1 VIVVRVALRLLLG
14 GLLAWWVAAAIVS
27 PGMPRAASAAATAI
41 AILTLG
47 RAEWGLL
54 AVIAM
59 APAGALLA
67 ATPARAAE
75 MFALAFL
82 AAWLLRIPQPLWAR
96 HTPGVVPAVLYG
108 LALFGSWLALSLGAS
123 AGVDS
128 AALPRFLL
136 WLIPPDHLVHSS
148 PQAETWTMLQAL
160 AGAGVFLAAAGIGSR
175 RPGVPRRASA
185 ALCVSLAALGIASLV
200 SLAVQW
206 SGTGFDLAFLARY
219 VRGERFAIHIAD
231 WNAAGSLYLLAGL
244 AAVVLALAD
253 TRRRLLWVVTGGA
266 IFPAFLLTGS
276 MSAQVAAVLT
286 AALVALPLARR
297 RGWTLTRAQV
307 LAIAGILLIVSVGGA
322 VFAAGRAEGRATPA
336 QAASMRAQFTETSL
350 RMFESAPLLGVGTGQ
365 YYDRSAEFMPAA
377 LRSFYGNENAHNYFA
392 QVFAELG
399 VVGGVLFM
407 WLIAA
412 VLIHGW
418 RSARSPDADAAMLGL
433 FAGIAGYLMTAITG
447 HPMLVSE
454 AALPFWA
461 TCGVIAGRGVAAR
474 RPGLPLVP
482 LAAAVAVLAAIV
494 INTSQAARAAA
505 ATLVQPADQGFHQ
518 LETAPSGRQ
527 FRWMTRHGVSYI
539 PAGTGVLR
547 IRVSAPDNRPLPRP
561 MTVDVALAGRH
572 VAQRVL
578 HNPQWERIDISV
590 RDAGAG
596 PFRRLDIRADQV
608 WLEEVTLG
616 ERLASRPVS
625 LMVES
630 IVWVPVS

>member
-1 VIVVRVALRLLLG
+1 MIVVRVVLRLLLG
-14 GLLAWWVAAAIVS
+14 GLLAWWVAAAVVS
-27 PGMPRAASAAATAI
+27 PGMPRAASAAGAAI
-41 AILTLG
+41 GILTLW

-67 ATPARAAE
+67 APPARAAE

-82 AAWLLRIPQPLWAR
+82 AVWLLRIPRPLWVR
-96 HTPGVVPAVLYG
+96 HTPAVVPAVLYG
-108 LALFGSWLALSLGAS
+108 LALVGSWLALSLGAS
-123 AGVDS
+123 AGVDA

-136 WLIPPDHLVHSS
+136 WLIPPDHLVYSS

-160 AGAGVFLAAAGIGSR
+160 AGAGVFLAAAGIASR
-175 RPGVPRRASA
+175 RPGVATRASA
-185 ALCVSLAALGIASLV
+185 ALCTSLAALGIASLV

-206 SGTGFDLAFLARY
+206 RGTGFDVAFLARY
-219 VRGERFAIHIAD
+219 VRGERFAIHLAD

-244 AAVVLALAD
+244 AAAVLAVAD
-253 TRRRLLWVVTGGA
+253 ARRRRLWVVTGAA

-297 RGWTLTRAQV
+297 HGWKLTRGQT
-307 LAIAGILLIVSVGGA
+307 LAIAGILLVVTIGGA
-322 VFAAGRAEGRATPA
+322 VFAAGRAEGRASPA
-336 QAASMRAQFTETSL
+336 QAASMRAQFTETSV

-399 VVGGVLFM
+399 VVGGVLFV

-418 RSARSPDADAAMLGL
+418 RSAWTADADPATLGL

-447 HPMLVSE
+447 HPLLVSE

-461 TCGVIAGRGVAAR
+461 ACGVIAGGGMAAR
-474 RPGLPLVP
+474 RPGPPIVP
-482 LAAAVAVLAAIV
+482 IAAAIAVLAAIA
-494 INTSQAARAAA
+494 INTSQAVRAAA
-505 ATLVQPADQGFHQ
+505 TPVPPADQGFHQ
-518 LETAPSGRQ
+518 LEAAPSGRQ

-539 PAGTGVLR
+539 PSGSGVLR

-572 VAQRVL
+572 VARRVL
-578 HNPQWERIDISV
+578 DKPEWERIDISV
-590 RDAGAG
+590 RDAGSE
-596 PFRRLDIRADQV
+596 PFRRLDLRTDQV
-608 WLEEVTLG
+608 WLEEVRLG